1 MATNLSIQNCNSLQ
15 DEGFAKLVIRAYEE
29 PDSPWLAQ
37 LGNMLDF
44 RRFKLGKIYDQDFQL
59 ANRVTGIKSDDWD
72 ALLYL
77 LDETVRGN

>member
-29 PDSPWLAQ
+29 PNSPWLAQ

-44 RRFKLGKIYDQDFQL
+44 RRISLGKNYEQNFQL
-59 ANRVTGIKSDDWD
+59 ANRVTGIELPDWD
-72 ALLYL
+72 ALLYS
-77 LDETVRGN
+77 LDETVRGK